1 MATML
6 GNAFS
11 PTKELVPSIDSVQPR
26 ELTVV
31 RGPAFR
37 VIAES
42 LRLAAASPR
51 PSRLAGLFGAHPLQ
65 QDAYGWYLSA
75 IGELE
80 AAHVLNDLGSE
91 WVLLHPLRNRE
102 SPGSVDYLLVG
113 SPGVFTVSIKDH
125 TDQRVRIDADELTV
139 NGRRTHHLRD
149 AKLDAA
155 KLMRDLGVDTVSS
168 IVIIINPRSL
178 ERAVATLKEPSL
190 IEPIVVG
197 SSHLAALLT
206 ELGKSHA
213 NRLDRASI
221 HNSVQTAERRGAWRS
236 AAAVQDQTLVQEDGI
251 KRLRLEVERASRR
264 RVIWLVVAAVA
275 TAAAIAMLVLL

>member
-1 MATML
+1 MTTVL
-6 GNAFS
+6 GNTFS
-11 PTKELVPSIDSVQPR
+11 PARGSVSSIDSAPQR

-37 VIAES
+37 VIAEA

-51 PSRLAGLFGAHPLQ
+51 PSRLAGLFGTHPLQ
-65 QDAYGWYLSA
+65 HDAYGWYLSA

-80 AAHVLNDLGSE
+80 AAHVINALGSE
-91 WVLLHPLRNRE
+91 WVLLHPLRDSE
-102 SPGSVDYLLVG
+102 SYGSVDYLLVG

-125 TDQRVRIDADELTV
+125 TDQRVRVDRDELTV
-139 NGRRTHHLRD
+139 NGRRTDHIND

-155 KLMRDLGVDTVSS
+155 RLARELGVDSVSS
-168 IVIIINPRSL
+168 IVVIINPRSL
-178 ERAVATLKEPSL
+178 ERAVATSKKPSL

-197 SSHLAALLT
+197 SSHLAALLS
-206 ELGKSHA
+206 ELVKSHA

-221 HNSVQTAERRGAWRS
+221 ISSVRTAERGGAWKS
-236 AAAVQDQTLVQEDGI
+236 AAAVHDQTLVQEDGI

-264 RVIWLVVAAVA
+264 RVTWLAVAAVA
-275 TAAAIAMLVLL
+275 TAAAIALLVLL